1 MVHTPSIVEV
11 QKISLLPP
19 QKGLEFPGVGGFCK
33 TKNLK
38 KWVKLSRN
46 FRRGGG
52 S

>member
-33 TKNLK
+33 LKN
-38 KWVKLSRN
+38 N
-46 FRRGGG
+46 NNNNNNNYY
-52 S
+52 